1 MSSNKHKQYV
11 NQARVTQS
19 FEEGLAANSQ
29 EVAMGFPA
37 PEKTDLM
44 CGCFP
49 RRRTRVKWL
58 KYQFGKKWKQACE
71 NLDSS
76 SP

>member
-1 MSSNKHKQYV
+1 MSSDKHKQYV

-19 FEEGLAANSQ
+19 FEAGLAANSQ
-29 EVAMGFPA
+29 NTAMGFPA
-37 PEKTDLM
+37 PEKTDLV

-49 RRRTRVKWL
+49 RRRTRDKWL
-58 KYQFGKKWKQACE
+58 KYHLGKRWQQAYD
-71 NLDSS
+71 NTNPN